1 MSKDPY
7 AESPAIIWNKDY
19 LLKWEDFKGN
29 PDQKI
34 PASARSAVGLES
46 QPNIQLIVTKT
57 KYKFKINTVGIK
69 AIFIPDASM
78 VIKDRVSKQ
87 GSASLLR
94 HEQGHFDL
102 AEEIARKSNIKLD
115 SKFNS
120 RTFTIPG
127 ENQEE
132 AVRNALR
139 QLKEMI
145 SEHLIEEHDGLK
157 SLERKYDEETRHGT
171 IIDIQNVYNERF
183 DKLRA

>member
-1 MSKDPY
+1 MSKNPY

-19 LLKWEDFKGN
+19 VLRWEDFKGN

-34 PASARSAVGLES
+34 PASARSAIGLES
-46 QPNIQLIVTKT
+46 HPNIQLISTKT
-57 KYKFKINTVGIK
+57 KYKFRINTVGIK

-78 VIKDRVSKQ
+78 VIKDRVSEQ
-87 GSASLLR
+87 GSAPLLR

-102 AEEIARKSNIKLD
+102 AEEIARKSNVKLD

-127 ENQEE
+127 KNQEE
-132 AVRNALR
+132 SMRNALR
-139 QLKEMI
+139 QVGEMI
-145 SEHLIEEHDGLK
+145 SKYLIEEHDGLK

-171 IIDIQNVYNERF
+171 IMDIQNLYNERF